1 MFKKLVSNYF
11 NSIKDRKF
19 FYSAIILLAIFCS
32 SLGINNFRFD
42 ASSETLIL
50 DNDVDYQIYEQTN
63 DDFGSSDFLILAIQ
77 SSNEIFTLDNLQNLQ
92 NLRDKIQVIEGVDS
106 VVSVFDAPILEQ
118 PKLSLIKS
126 ASNDKYLL
134 EDELN
139 LSLAKQELIDSPI
152 FSELVI
158 SKDGKTLAFQIN
170 LDGKDNYD
178 QTVIDI
184 RSEIET
190 FKNFNINLA
199 GPSMIVFDTINF
211 IKNDVITFGTITIL
225 VFFTFLYLIFRDFW
239 PVTIIL
245 LNALIVMFISIG
257 VMGLMDWPISIVS
270 SNFLALLLITS
281 IAISIHIL
289 AKVQTDVDKNIS
301 TSKSLSDIFM
311 PCLFTA
317 LTTIVGFASLILSDI
332 KPVIDFGKMM
342 SVGVLLNLLSSFLF
356 IPLALEL
363 KNIKSITQKNIADFV
378 YNNGYVQSKGFIK
391 KAWIPFLLIFIPLI
405 IYLPTNL
412 KVENKFI
419 DYFNKETEIYKGM
432 ETIDKNLG
440 GTTPFD
446 IILSL
451 PEAIEEVDEE
461 DLFFS
466 ENSETAKY
474 WWKKDNMDKLQKVQN
489 EVSKIDELG
498 KVLSIANGIEL
509 AQNLNNNQPLGDL
522 ELAFVRNSLLDS
534 ERAQKVLETFI
545 DETEKST
552 KIFARTIDSSPNL
565 NRNELINSIDKILQK
580 NFEGTEIDYQITGLG
595 VLYNNLLQ
603 SLFSSQIKTLSFVL
617 VSIFL
622 MVSFLFRSL
631 LVGFSVMFIPSI
643 SVGVVMSSMSILNIP
658 LDIMTITIAS
668 ICVGMSVDY
677 AIHFAWRYLKEN
689 DEKKTLLSAG
699 RAILITGSTII
710 MGFLVFLFSN
720 FNPTILF
727 GVFSGIAIFFAMFL
741 SIYLLPRI
749 LDLQSK

>member
-1 MFKKLVSNYF
+1 MFKELVSKYF
-11 NSIKDRKF
+11 NSIKTRKF

-50 DNDVDYQIYEQTN
+50 DNDIDYQIYEQTSN
-63 DDFGSSDFLILAIQ
+63 DFGSSDFLVLAIQ
-77 SSNEIFTLDNLQNLQ
+77 SPNEIFTLDNLQNLQ
-92 NLRDKIQVIEGVDS
+92 KLRDKIQLIEGVDS

-139 LSLAKQELIDSPI
+139 LSLAKQELIESPI
-152 FSELVI
+152 FGELVI

-184 RSEIET
+184 RSEIQT
-190 FKNFNINLA
+190 FKDFNISLA

-211 IKNDVITFGTITIL
+211 IKNDVVTFGSITVL
-225 VFFTFLYLIFRDFW
+225 VFFIFLFLIFRDFW

-245 LNALIVMFISIG
+245 LNALIVMYISIG

-378 YNNGYVQSKGFIK
+378 YNNGYVQSKEFIK
-391 KAWIPFLLIFIPLI
+391 KAWMPFILIFIPLI

-432 ETIDKNLG
+432 EIIDKNLG

-451 PEAIEEVDEE
+451 PEEIEEVDEE

-474 WWKKDNMDKLQKVQN
+474 WWKKDNMDILQKVQN

-552 KIFARTIDSSPNL
+552 KIFARTIDSSPDL

-580 NFEGTEIDYQITGLG
+580 NFESTEIEYQITGLG

-622 MVSFLFRSL
+622 MVSFLFRSV

-643 SVGVVMSSMSILNIP
+643 SVGVVMSSMSVLNIP

-727 GVFSGIAIFFAMFL
+727 GVFSGIAIFFAMIL

>member
-11 NSIKDRKF
+11 NSIKDKKF
-19 FYSAIILLAIFCS
+19 FYSAIILFGIFCS

-225 VFFTFLYLIFRDFW
+225 VFFIFLYLIFRDFW

>member
-11 NSIKDRKF
+11 NSIKDKKF
-19 FYSAIILLAIFCS
+19 FYSAIILFGIFCS

-225 VFFTFLYLIFRDFW
+225 VFFIFLYLIFRDFW

-603 SLFSSQIKTLSFVL
+603 SLFSSQIKTLSFGV
-617 VSIFL
+617 VAIFL

-727 GVFSGIAIFFAMFL
+727 GVFSGIAIFFAMLL

>member
-225 VFFTFLYLIFRDFW
+225 VFFIFLYLIFRDFW

-245 LNALIVMFISIG
+245 LNALIVMFVSIG

>member
-1 MFKKLVSNYF
+1 M
-11 NSIKDRKF
+11 
-19 FYSAIILLAIFCS
+19 
-32 SLGINNFRFD
+32 
-42 ASSETLIL
+42 
-50 DNDVDYQIYEQTN
+50 
-63 DDFGSSDFLILAIQ
+63 
-77 SSNEIFTLDNLQNLQ
+77 
-92 NLRDKIQVIEGVDS
+92 
-106 VVSVFDAPILEQ
+106 
-118 PKLSLIKS
+118 
-126 ASNDKYLL
+126 
-134 EDELN
+134 
-139 LSLAKQELIDSPI
+139 
-152 FSELVI
+152 
-158 SKDGKTLAFQIN
+158 
-170 LDGKDNYD
+170 
-178 QTVIDI
+178 
-184 RSEIET
+184 
-190 FKNFNINLA
+190 
-199 GPSMIVFDTINF
+199 
-211 IKNDVITFGTITIL
+211 
-225 VFFTFLYLIFRDFW
+225 
-239 PVTIIL
+239 
-245 LNALIVMFISIG
+245 
-257 VMGLMDWPISIVS
+257 
-270 SNFLALLLITS
+270 
-281 IAISIHIL
+281 
-289 AKVQTDVDKNIS
+289 
-301 TSKSLSDIFM
+301 
-311 PCLFTA
+311 
-317 LTTIVGFASLILSDI
+317 
-332 KPVIDFGKMM
+332 
-342 SVGVLLNLLSSFLF
+342 
-356 IPLALEL
+356 
-363 KNIKSITQKNIADFV
+363 
-378 YNNGYVQSKGFIK
+378 
-391 KAWIPFLLIFIPLI
+391 I

-489 EVSKIDELG
+489 EVSKLDELG

-677 AIHFAWRYLKEN
+677 AIHFAWRYLKEY

-699 RAILITGSTII
+699 RAILITGFTII
-710 MGFLVFLFSN
+710 LGFLVFLFSN

>member
-170 LDGKDNYD
+170 LDGKNNYD

-225 VFFTFLYLIFRDFW
+225 VFFIFLYLIFRDFW

-451 PEAIEEVDEE
+451 PEAIEDVGEE

>member
-11 NSIKDRKF
+11 NSIKGRKF

-139 LSLAKQELIDSPI
+139 LPLAKQELIDSPI

-225 VFFTFLYLIFRDFW
+225 VFFIFLYLIFRDFW

-451 PEAIEEVDEE
+451 PEAIEEVGEE

>member
-139 LSLAKQELIDSPI
+139 LSLAKQELRDSPI

-184 RSEIET
+184 RSEIES

-225 VFFTFLYLIFRDFW
+225 VFFIFLYLIFRDFW

>member
-1 MFKKLVSNYF
+1 MFKKLVSKYF
-11 NSIKDRKF
+11 NSIKNKKF
-19 FYSAIILLAIFCS
+19 FYSTIILLAIFCS

-50 DNDVDYQIYEQTN
+50 DNDIDYQIYEQTN
-63 DDFGSSDFLILAIQ
+63 DDFGASDFLILAIQ

-139 LSLAKQELIDSPI
+139 LPLAKQELIDSPI

-184 RSEIET
+184 RSEIQS

-211 IKNDVITFGTITIL
+211 IKNDVITFGTITVL
-225 VFFTFLYLIFRDFW
+225 VFFIFLYLIFRDFW

-289 AKVQTDVDKNIS
+289 AKVQTDVDKSIS

-451 PEAIEEVDEE
+451 PEVIEEVDEE

-474 WWKKDNMDKLQKVQN
+474 WWKKENMDKLQKVQN
-489 EVSKIDELG
+489 EVSKLDELG

-699 RAILITGSTII
+699 RAILITGFTII

-727 GVFSGIAIFFAMFL
+727 GVFSGIAIFFAMLL

>member
-139 LSLAKQELIDSPI
+139 LPLAKQELIDSPI

-211 IKNDVITFGTITIL
+211 IKNDVITFGTITVL
-225 VFFTFLYLIFRDFW
+225 VFFIFLYLIFRDFW

-617 VSIFL
+617 ISIFL

>member
-225 VFFTFLYLIFRDFW
+225 VFFIFLYLVFRDFW

-565 NRNELINSIDKILQK
+565 NRNELINSIDEILQK

>member
-225 VFFTFLYLIFRDFW
+225 VFFIFLYLIFRDFW

-565 NRNELINSIDKILQK
+565 NRNELIKSIDKILQK

>member
-11 NSIKDRKF
+11 NSIKGRKF

-77 SSNEIFTLDNLQNLQ
+77 SSKEIFTFDNLQNLQ

-134 EDELN
+134 EDELD

-211 IKNDVITFGTITIL
+211 IKNDVVTFGTITIL
-225 VFFTFLYLIFRDFW
+225 VFFIFLYLIFRDFW

-498 KVLSIANGIEL
+498 KILSIANGIEL

>member
-11 NSIKDRKF
+11 NSIKGRKF

-225 VFFTFLYLIFRDFW
+225 VFFIFLYLIFRDFW

-289 AKVQTDVDKNIS
+289 AKVQTDVDKSIS

>member
-225 VFFTFLYLIFRDFW
+225 VFFIFLYLIFRDFW

-391 KAWIPFLLIFIPLI
+391 KAWIPFVLIFIPLI

>member
-92 NLRDKIQVIEGVDS
+92 NLRDNIQVIEGVDS

-139 LSLAKQELIDSPI
+139 LSLAKQELRDSPI

-225 VFFTFLYLIFRDFW
+225 VFFIFLYLIFRDFW

>member
-11 NSIKDRKF
+11 NSIKGRKF

-42 ASSETLIL
+42 ATSETLIL

-92 NLRDKIQVIEGVDS
+92 NLRDNIQVIEGVDS

-134 EDELN
+134 EDELD

-190 FKNFNINLA
+190 FKNFDINLA

-225 VFFTFLYLIFRDFW
+225 VFFIFLYLIFRDFW

-617 VSIFL
+617 ISIFL

>member
-225 VFFTFLYLIFRDFW
+225 VFFIFLYLIFRDFW

-245 LNALIVMFISIG
+245 LNALIVMFVSIG

-378 YNNGYVQSKGFIK
+378 YNNGYMQSKGFIK

>member
-11 NSIKDRKF
+11 NSIKGRKF

-170 LDGKDNYD
+170 LDGKNNYD

-225 VFFTFLYLIFRDFW
+225 VFFIFLYLIFRDFW

>member
-11 NSIKDRKF
+11 NSIKGRKF

-92 NLRDKIQVIEGVDS
+92 NLRDNIQVIEGVDS

-134 EDELN
+134 EDELD

-184 RSEIET
+184 RSEIES

-211 IKNDVITFGTITIL
+211 IKNDVVTFGTITIL
-225 VFFTFLYLIFRDFW
+225 VFFIFLYLIFRDFW

-245 LNALIVMFISIG
+245 LNALIVMFVSIG

>member
-11 NSIKDRKF
+11 NSIKGRKF

-139 LSLAKQELIDSPI
+139 LSLAKQELINSPI

-225 VFFTFLYLIFRDFW
+225 VFFIFLYLIFRDFW

>member
-11 NSIKDRKF
+11 NSIKDKKF
-19 FYSAIILLAIFCS
+19 FYSAIILFGIFCS

-50 DNDVDYQIYEQTN
+50 DNDVDYKIYEQTN

-139 LSLAKQELIDSPI
+139 LPLAKQELIDSPI

-178 QTVIDI
+178 QTVINI
-184 RSEIET
+184 RSEIQS

-225 VFFTFLYLIFRDFW
+225 VFFIFLYLIFRDFW

>member
-63 DDFGSSDFLILAIQ
+63 DNFGSSDFLILAIQ

-225 VFFTFLYLIFRDFW
+225 VFFIFLYLVFRDFW

-363 KNIKSITQKNIADFV
+363 KNIKSITQKNIADFL

>member
-184 RSEIET
+184 RSEIQT

-225 VFFTFLYLIFRDFW
+225 VFFIFLYLVFRDFW

-412 KVENKFI
+412 KIENKFI

-565 NRNELINSIDKILQK
+565 NRNELFNSIDKILQK

>member
-139 LSLAKQELIDSPI
+139 LSLAKQELIESPI

-225 VFFTFLYLIFRDFW
+225 VFFIFLYLIFKDFW

>member
-50 DNDVDYQIYEQTN
+50 DNDVDYQKYEQTN

-184 RSEIET
+184 RSEIQT

-225 VFFTFLYLIFRDFW
+225 VFFIFLYLIFRDFW

>member
-225 VFFTFLYLIFRDFW
+225 VFFIFLYLIFRDFW

-391 KAWIPFLLIFIPLI
+391 KVWIPFLLIFIPLI

>member
-77 SSNEIFTLDNLQNLQ
+77 SSNEIFTLDNLQNLL
-92 NLRDKIQVIEGVDS
+92 NLRDNIQVIEGVDS
-106 VVSVFDAPILEQ
+106 VVSVFDAPILGQ

-134 EDELN
+134 EDELD

-225 VFFTFLYLIFRDFW
+225 VFFIFLYLIFRDFW

-617 VSIFL
+617 ISIFL

-699 RAILITGSTII
+699 RAILITGFTII
-710 MGFLVFLFSN
+710 LGFLVFLFSN

>member
-225 VFFTFLYLIFRDFW
+225 VFFIFLYLIFRDFW

-565 NRNELINSIDKILQK
+565 NRNELINSIDEILQK

>member
-11 NSIKDRKF
+11 NSIKDKKF
-19 FYSAIILLAIFCS
+19 FYSAIILFGIFCS

-92 NLRDKIQVIEGVDS
+92 NLRDNIQVIEGVDS

-139 LSLAKQELIDSPI
+139 LSLAKQELRDSPI

-211 IKNDVITFGTITIL
+211 IKNDVITFGTITVL
-225 VFFTFLYLIFRDFW
+225 VFFIFLYLIFRDFW

-498 KVLSIANGIEL
+498 KILSIANGIEL

-565 NRNELINSIDKILQK
+565 NRNELINSIDEILQK

-622 MVSFLFRSL
+622 MVSLLFRSL

>member
-92 NLRDKIQVIEGVDS
+92 NLRNNIQVIEGVES

-225 VFFTFLYLIFRDFW
+225 VFFIFLYLIFRDFW

-245 LNALIVMFISIG
+245 LNALIVMFVSIG

>member
-11 NSIKDRKF
+11 NSIKGRKF

-225 VFFTFLYLIFRDFW
+225 VFFIFLYLIFRDFW

>member
-225 VFFTFLYLIFRDFW
+225 VFFIFLYLIFRDFW

-622 MVSFLFRSL
+622 MVSLLFRSL

>member
-225 VFFTFLYLIFRDFW
+225 VFFIFLYLVFRDFW

-451 PEAIEEVDEE
+451 PETIEEVDEE

-565 NRNELINSIDKILQK
+565 NRNELINSIDEILQK

>member
-139 LSLAKQELIDSPI
+139 LSLAKQELRDSPI

-225 VFFTFLYLIFRDFW
+225 VFFIFLYLIFRDFW

-317 LTTIVGFASLILSDI
+317 LTTIVGIASLILSDI

-466 ENSETAKY
+466 ENSETSKY

>member
-1 MFKKLVSNYF
+1 
-11 NSIKDRKF
+11 
-19 FYSAIILLAIFCS
+19 
-32 SLGINNFRFD
+32 
-42 ASSETLIL
+42 
-50 DNDVDYQIYEQTN
+50 
-63 DDFGSSDFLILAIQ
+63 
-77 SSNEIFTLDNLQNLQ
+77 
-92 NLRDKIQVIEGVDS
+92 
-106 VVSVFDAPILEQ
+106 
-118 PKLSLIKS
+118 
-126 ASNDKYLL
+126 
-134 EDELN
+134 
-139 LSLAKQELIDSPI
+139 
-152 FSELVI
+152 
-158 SKDGKTLAFQIN
+158 
-170 LDGKDNYD
+170 
-178 QTVIDI
+178 
-184 RSEIET
+184 
-190 FKNFNINLA
+190 
-199 GPSMIVFDTINF
+199 MIVFDTINF

-225 VFFTFLYLIFRDFW
+225 VFFIFLYLIFRDFW

-631 LVGFSVMFIPSI
+631 LVGFSVMLIPSI

-727 GVFSGIAIFFAMFL
+727 GVFSGIAIFFAMLL

-749 LDLQSK
+749 LDLQNK

>member
-77 SSNEIFTLDNLQNLQ
+77 SPNEIFTLDNLQNLQ

-225 VFFTFLYLIFRDFW
+225 VFFIFLYLIFRDFW

>member
-19 FYSAIILLAIFCS
+19 FYSAIILFGIFCS

-139 LSLAKQELIDSPI
+139 LPLAKQELIDSPI

-184 RSEIET
+184 RSEIQT

-211 IKNDVITFGTITIL
+211 IKNDVITFGTITVL
-225 VFFTFLYLIFRDFW
+225 VFFIFLYLIFRDFW

-342 SVGVLLNLLSSFLF
+342 SVGVLLNLLSSFVF

-363 KNIKSITQKNIADFV
+363 KNIKSITHKNIADFV

-617 VSIFL
+617 ASIFL
-622 MVSFLFRSL
+622 IVSFLFRSL

-727 GVFSGIAIFFAMFL
+727 GVFSGIAIFFAMIL

>member
-11 NSIKDRKF
+11 NSIKDKKF
-19 FYSAIILLAIFCS
+19 FYSAIILFGIFCS

-134 EDELN
+134 EDELD

-184 RSEIET
+184 RSEIQS

-225 VFFTFLYLIFRDFW
+225 VFFIFLYLIFRDFW